1 MVRVLFQEIDGM
13 ESDED
18 EEYMHEEDDDDDEDE
33 EDMHDDQDMNTGDL
47 PTVQVLYLSA

>member
-18 EEYMHEEDDDDDEDE
+18 EEYMHDEDDDDDEDE
-33 EDMHDDQDMNTGDL
+33 DCL
-47 PTVQVLYLSA
+47 LYTSPSPRD